1 MTFND
6 SHPLHQRGL
15 SLIELMV
22 AMVIGVVIL
31 LAVSQIF
38 INNSRISGEVAR
50 TGRQIE
56 NGVFALQLLEDEISN
71 AGFWGE
77 TNVSASGT
85 APSPCPSELT
95 GADEAKNLDNAMGY
109 PIQPLVTG
117 VGDCVSSIKVGTK
130 ALALRRAS
138 TCPLSDDPDDTCPKY
153 NAALHYLQV
162 PACSTGA
169 NVGTP
174 QLQLGKGG
182 LTGQTLKCDG
192 TLAPIYRYLSRV
204 YYITDND
211 ELARMELGAAG
222 YVTSGAIVDGIEAL
236 HFSYGIDS
244 DADGQVDAYVDDLDD
259 DLTEAELANV
269 AAVRIWLVARNQTR
283 SVNYTDTNT
292 YQLGNF
298 EYEVPAAFAN
308 QRRQVYST
316 TVTLRNVAGS
326 REAQ

>member
-1 MTFND
+1 MISMTFND

-85 APSPCPSELT
+85 VPPLCPAALADLDNSMGYPVQPLTT
-95 GADEAKNLDNAMGY
+95 GADDCDS
-109 PIQPLVTG
+109 PI
-117 VGDCVSSIKVGTK
+117 KAGTE

-138 TCPLSDDPDDTCPKY
+138 TCALDSVNCQAY
-153 NAALHYLQV
+153 NVALNYLQV
-162 PACSTGA
+162 PACSTDA
-169 NVGTP
+169 NMGVP
-174 QLQLGKGG
+174 QVKLSKGG

-222 YVTSGAIVDGIEAL
+222 YVTSGALVDGVEAL
-236 HFSYGIDS
+236 HFSYGIDA
-244 DADGQVDAYVDDLDD
+244 DADGQVEAYKDAPIDD
-259 DLTEAELANV
+259 AELGDV

-292 YQLGNF
+292 YQLGSF
-298 EYEVPAAFAN
+298 EYLVPAAFAN
-308 QRRQVYST
+308 QKRQVYST

-326 REAQ
+326 REVQ